1 MSAIWDKIHA
11 ERADLA
17 DFVEGLSDTQLETPS
32 LCGGWS
38 VRDVVGHVISAGN
51 MSVGGFL
58 GGRTGAGF
66 NSDKYAQKG
75 ADRCHGGTAADRA
88 GKPRATPKP
97 TKPPP

>member
-58 GGRTGAGF
+58 GGHVTGPY
-66 NSDKYAQKG
+66 SESIV
-75 ADRCHGGTAADRA
+75 T
-88 GKPRATPKP
+88 
-97 TKPPP
+97 